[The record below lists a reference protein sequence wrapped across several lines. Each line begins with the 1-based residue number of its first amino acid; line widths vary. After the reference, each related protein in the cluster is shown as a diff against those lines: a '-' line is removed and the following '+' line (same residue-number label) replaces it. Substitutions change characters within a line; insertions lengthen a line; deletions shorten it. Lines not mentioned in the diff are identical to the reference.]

1 MDNWACDFE
10 TTTDEN
16 DCRVWCWGACNVE
29 TLDFVHGTDI
39 EDYIRWL
46 KKTNGQFW
54 FHNLAWDGEF
64 ILSYLLKSGWEWT
77 KDKLHEKNFTTLI
90 SDLGEFYEL
99 KIHFKGKNKIIHDS
113 FKVIPFS
120 IEAIGK
126 QLGDINKLHINYD
139 KKRPVGYIP
148 DSREIDYLKHDVV
161 IQARALKA
169 MFSIGGNKMT
179 IGSNALHMYKAGV
192 GKYYKYWFPP
202 PQYDADIRQSYK
214 GGYVYVNP
222 KYKGKIIGKGVV
234 YDVNSLYPYVMYSR
248 PYPVGEPIFFEGAY
262 IEDKTFPLYIVMFR
276 CCFEL
281 KEGYLPTIQLKG
293 NLNYVPTEYVTSSEG
308 RCETLCLTSVDLKLF
323 LEHYDV
329 WEIEYLSG
337 YKFKAKNGI
346 FTDYIEHWTKKK
358 IEYEKA
364 GNMMMRTICK
374 LYLNNLYGKFATN
387 PVVKSKIP
395 IGFDDDGKVAYKV
408 TEPEERKPVY
418 LPVGSFVTAWARDY
432 IIRAAQKNYDRFI
445 YCDTDSLHL
454 RGTEDGIG
462 IEIDSYKIGAFK
474 LEKTFTKAKYLRAKT
489 YLHEIDGKRKVTCAG
504 MPDRTKEN
512 VTFDNFNTGT
522 EYGGKLTRKRVS
534 GGVILKETT
543 FRLRKG

>member
-1 MDNWACDFE
+1 
-10 TTTDEN
+10 
-16 DCRVWCWGACNVE
+16 
-29 TLDFVHGTDI
+29 
-39 EDYIRWL
+39 
-46 KKTNGQFW
+46 
-54 FHNLAWDGEF
+54 
-64 ILSYLLKSGWEWT
+64 
-77 KDKLHEKNFTTLI
+77 
-90 SDLGEFYEL
+90 
-99 KIHFKGKNKIIHDS
+99 
-113 FKVIPFS
+113 
-120 IEAIGK
+120 
-126 QLGDINKLHINYD
+126 
-139 KKRPVGYIP
+139 
-148 DSREIDYLKHDVV
+148 
-161 IQARALKA
+161 
-169 MFSIGGNKMT
+169 MT
-179 IGSNALHMYKAGV
+179 IGSNALHMYKEGI

-248 PYPVGEPIFFEGAY
+248 AYPVGEPIFFEGAY
-262 IEDKTFPLYIVMFR
+262 IEDKTFPLYIIMFR

-293 NLNYVPTEYVTSSEG
+293 NLNYVSTEYVTSSEG
-308 RCETLCLTSVDLKLF
+308 RCETLCLTCIDLKLF

-329 WEIEYLSG
+329 WELEYLSG
-337 YKFKAKNGI
+337 YKFRSKTRI
-346 FTDYIEHWTKKK
+346 FTEYIDYWTEKK

-387 PVVKSKIP
+387 PIVKSKIP
-395 IGFDDDGKVAYKV
+395 SGFDEDGKVQYHM
-408 TEPEERKPVY
+408 TDPEERKPVY

-432 IIRAAQKNYDRFI
+432 IIRAAQQNYERFI

-454 RGTEDGIG
+454 IGTEDGNG
-462 IEIDSYKIGAFK
+462 IDIDPYKLGAFK
-474 LEKTFTKAKYLRAKT
+474 KEKTFTKAKYLRAKT